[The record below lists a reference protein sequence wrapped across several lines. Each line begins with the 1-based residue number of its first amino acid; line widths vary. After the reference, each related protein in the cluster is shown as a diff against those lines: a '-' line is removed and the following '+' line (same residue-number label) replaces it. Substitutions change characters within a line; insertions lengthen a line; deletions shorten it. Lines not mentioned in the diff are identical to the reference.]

1 MSVNVSNDFNSESK
15 LFADNASLF
24 SVVHDIN
31 ISASD
36 LNDSSET
43 INQWAFQWKTNP
55 NSDPNKRRQEIVFS
69 SKKCLSPSNF

>member
-1 MSVNVSNDFNSESK
+1 MVNVFLGLISILVFVNVSNDFNSESK

-43 INQWAFQWKTNP
+43 INQWAFQ
-55 NSDPNKRRQEIVFS
+55 
-69 SKKCLSPSNF
+69 